1 MPKFHGISARNL
13 DFISK
18 RSSADLDVV
27 QAGAANATAR
37 PRRKRIPGLSQEY
50 TVKTLRHPPEE
61 FSFKPMINRYNP
73 ESDSSKRLHA

>member
-1 MPKFHGISARNL
+1 MPKFYGISDQNL

-18 RSSADLDVV
+18 RSSADLAVV
-27 QAGAANATAR
+27 HPGAANATAR

-61 FSFKPMINRYNP
+61 FSFKPVINRYNP
-73 ESDSSKRLHA
+73 ETDSRKRLHA